1 MFLHIA
7 IAHFCHYCT
16 VLHLYFLFHYIVGR
30 HLGCFYFGDTNNA
43 EVNIFIPV
51 FFFVHIILA
60 FFGGI
65 HLREN
70 LLSEPNS
77 FPKGLYQLMLL
88 PSIGTI
94 GTASESS
101 NCSPASLAIVSFP
114 NYSHFGGWLTFSF

>member
-51 FFFVHIILA
+51 FFFCAHYIGIS
-60 FFGGI
+60 FGDT
-65 HLREN
+65 LKRE
-70 LLSEPNS
+70 
-77 FPKGLYQLMLL
+77 FAQ
-88 PSIGTI
+88 
-94 GTASESS
+94 
-101 NCSPASLAIVSFP
+101 
-114 NYSHFGGWLTFSF
+114 